1 MIITITSQ
9 YYIILYVLLEKMK
22 KNSIYLILLLLC
34 LLPVTARA
42 NGKMPIIAYWGVPD
56 YATSDEAFRTFSEC
70 GFTVS
75 LYPYSSYDKL
85 LKACKIAEK
94 YGVGIIGNCPE
105 LHSKTTTVART
116 LKQENGF
123 FGYLIQDE
131 PTVPQMRQQQQLIS
145 RIKNIDSTHCFYINL
160 LPFYNP
166 AWIEPSTKAKNY
178 PEYLKAASSTSCQ
191 QISFDHYPVTT
202 NGIRHTWYQNLE
214 MVRNESLSSGKPF
227 WAFVLSTAHD
237 VPFNEG
243 NYYPVATL
251 SSLRLQIY
259 SNLAYGAQAIQYFTY
274 WNPGEND
281 KWHYHDAPV
290 TTSGKKT
297 NTWYVVQ
304 QMNQELK
311 TIAKLFYGAK
321 VTSVKHMK
329 VIPQG
334 CSKQTSIPVNLSSLK
349 IVSSKGAVISQ
360 FEKNGHIYLA
370 VVNKDLQASMRLLVK
385 AKNSTPR
392 QLTKK
397 LQEKS
402 MKSYYDIDAGDILLF
417 RLS

>member
-145 RIKNIDSTHCFYINL
+145 RIKNTDSTHCFYINL
-160 LPFYNP
+160 FPLYNA

-178 PEYLKAASSTSCQ
+178 PEYLKAAAATSCQ

-202 NGIRHTWYQNLE
+202 NGIRPTWYQNLE

-360 FEKNGHIYLA
+360 FEKNGHTYLA